1 MDRRDK
7 TMGDLRVKVKLTN
20 AVDLGLV
27 RRRTMKLT
35 EVHSYEA
42 EGLVDTGCVSL
53 VLPSHV
59 VAQDG

>member
-1 MDRRDK
+1 
-7 TMGDLRVKVKLTN
+7 MGDLRVKVKLTN
-20 AVDLGLV
+20 AIDLVLM

-35 EVHSYEA
+35 EVHSYET

-59 VAQDG
+59 VVQLDLGIAFK